1 MIRLFFIGIL
11 FVINVA
17 ACGQIAT
24 NIDIYPADIKVGA
37 AQFEQ
42 YLPSIKDKRVAV
54 CANHTS
60 MVGNSHLV
68 DTLLALKINVVKVF
82 SPEHGFRGEAEAG
95 KHISSVKDEKTGL
108 PLISLYGKTKK
119 PSVED
124 MRNLD
129 VVLFDIQDVGAR
141 FYTYISTMH
150 YIMEAAAENGVEV
163 IVLDRPNPNGYFV
176 DGPVLD
182 MAYSSF
188 VGMHPIPIAHGMTIG
203 EYARMINGE
212 SWLANGVQCNLKV
225 VRVFNYNHTLKY
237 QLPILPSPNLPN
249 MASVYLY
256 PSLCLF
262 EGTSLSLGR
271 GTDMPFQV
279 IGHPD
284 LKIGDYYFTPQSI
297 PGKSANPPLLGE
309 KCRGFDLSTMAVS
322 ILKNNN
328 EINLFWL
335 IDTYQNF
342 PDKKAF
348 FSSFFTKLAG
358 NKTLQEQI
366 EKGVSEADIRKSWQ
380 ADLLKFKS
388 IRKKYLLYTDF
399 E

>member
-124 MRNLD
+124 MQNLD
-129 VVLFDIQDVGAR
+129 VVLFDIDSR
-141 FYTYISTMH
+141 WFEH
-150 YIMEAAAENGVEV
+150 V
-163 IVLDRPNPNGYFV
+163 IDGKTFSRKDGDRNKNYGKHIFSQYVLHNYK
-176 DGPVLD
+176 
-182 MAYSSF
+182 S
-188 VGMHPIPIAHGMTIG
+188 
-203 EYARMINGE
+203 INFK
-212 SWLANGVQCNLKV
+212 N
-225 VRVFNYNHTLKY
+225 FN
-237 QLPILPSPNLPN
+237 
-249 MASVYLY
+249 
-256 PSLCLF
+256 
-262 EGTSLSLGR
+262 
-271 GTDMPFQV
+271 FQK
-279 IGHPD
+279 
-284 LKIGDYYFTPQSI
+284 LKIKVFR
-297 PGKSANPPLLGE
+297 N
-309 KCRGFDLSTMAVS
+309 
-322 ILKNNN
+322 
-328 EINLFWL
+328 
-335 IDTYQNF
+335 
-342 PDKKAF
+342 
-348 FSSFFTKLAG
+348 
-358 NKTLQEQI
+358 
-366 EKGVSEADIRKSWQ
+366 VSE
-380 ADLLKFKS
+380 
-388 IRKKYLLYTDF
+388 T
-399 E
+399 